1 MSFFADPHGQPR
13 TARMIGVGVLLFG
26 VIFTSAMAGCPV
38 YNVWERGLAG
48 EAELRQAEWNR
59 QIKIKEAEA
68 AQQSA
73 QHLAAAEI
81 ERAKGVAEAN
91 RIIGESLRNNED
103 YLRYLW
109 IHNLESAE
117 AKGATIIYV
126 PTEAN
131 LPILE
136 ATRTRG
142 K

>member
-1 MSFFADPHGQPR
+1 MSFFTDQRGEPKPVR
-13 TARMIGVGVLLFG
+13 IFG
-26 VIFTSAMAGCPV
+26 VALLGFFLVLGIAMAGCPI

-136 ATRTRG
+136 ASRKPVR
-142 K
+142 